1 MLLIIDFYEKMAVSS
16 KRREQMNKV
25 KIIIIINKPSKTNNN
40 TKPKQNVKNTATNYS
55 SEVKN
60 EKISLGTAIKMSI
73 YEEGKGGGEEQHFA
87 CIHIDY
93 AWISLLKSC
102 VELAITIHKGIF
114 TGNECIG
121 IGQHVCN
128 PVQTFIHKY

>member
-25 KIIIIINKPSKTNNN
+25 KKKKNNN

-73 YEEGKGGGEEQHFA
+73 YEGKGGGKSS
-87 CIHIDY
+87 I
-93 AWISLLKSC
+93 LL
-102 VELAITIHKGIF
+102 VYILITLGF
-114 TGNECIG
+114 L
-121 IGQHVCN
+121 
-128 PVQTFIHKY
+128 Y

>member
-25 KIIIIINKPSKTNNN
+25 KKKIIIIKKPSKTNNN

-73 YEEGKGGGEEQHFA
+73 YEEGKGGGKSS
-87 CIHIDY
+87 I
-93 AWISLLKSC
+93 LL
-102 VELAITIHKGIF
+102 VYILITLGF
-114 TGNECIG
+114 L
-121 IGQHVCN
+121 
-128 PVQTFIHKY
+128 Y

>member
-25 KIIIIINKPSKTNNN
+25 KKNN

-73 YEEGKGGGEEQHFA
+73 YEGKGGGKSS
-87 CIHIDY
+87 I
-93 AWISLLKSC
+93 LL
-102 VELAITIHKGIF
+102 VYILITLGF
-114 TGNECIG
+114 L
-121 IGQHVCN
+121 
-128 PVQTFIHKY
+128 Y

>member
-73 YEEGKGGGEEQHFA
+73 YEEGKGGGKSS
-87 CIHIDY
+87 I
-93 AWISLLKSC
+93 LL
-102 VELAITIHKGIF
+102 VYILITLGF
-114 TGNECIG
+114 L
-121 IGQHVCN
+121 
-128 PVQTFIHKY
+128 Y

>member
-25 KIIIIINKPSKTNNN
+25 KKNNNN

-73 YEEGKGGGEEQHFA
+73 YEGMGGGKSS
-87 CIHIDY
+87 I
-93 AWISLLKSC
+93 LL
-102 VELAITIHKGIF
+102 VYILITLGF
-114 TGNECIG
+114 L
-121 IGQHVCN
+121 
-128 PVQTFIHKY
+128 Y

>member
-25 KIIIIINKPSKTNNN
+25 KKTNNN

-60 EKISLGTAIKMSI
+60 EMIGFGTAIKMSI
-73 YEEGKGGGEEQHFA
+73 YEEGKGGGKSSILLVYILITLGFL
-87 CIHIDY
+87 
-93 AWISLLKSC
+93 SL
-102 VELAITIHKGIF
+102 V
-114 TGNECIG
+114 
-121 IGQHVCN
+121 
-128 PVQTFIHKY
+128 

>member
-25 KIIIIINKPSKTNNN
+25 KKKNNNN

-73 YEEGKGGGEEQHFA
+73 YEGKGGGKSS
-87 CIHIDY
+87 I
-93 AWISLLKSC
+93 LL
-102 VELAITIHKGIF
+102 VYILITLGF
-114 TGNECIG
+114 L
-121 IGQHVCN
+121 
-128 PVQTFIHKY
+128 Y

>member
-25 KIIIIINKPSKTNNN
+25 KIIINKPSKTNNN

-73 YEEGKGGGEEQHFA
+73 YEEGKGGGKSS
-87 CIHIDY
+87 I
-93 AWISLLKSC
+93 LL
-102 VELAITIHKGIF
+102 VYILITLGF
-114 TGNECIG
+114 L
-121 IGQHVCN
+121 
-128 PVQTFIHKY
+128 Y

>member
-25 KIIIIINKPSKTNNN
+25 KKKNQTNNN

-60 EKISLGTAIKMSI
+60 EMIGLGTAIKMSI
-73 YEEGKGGGEEQHFA
+73 YEEGKGGGKSS
-87 CIHIDY
+87 I
-93 AWISLLKSC
+93 LL
-102 VELAITIHKGIF
+102 VYILITLGF
-114 TGNECIG
+114 L
-121 IGQHVCN
+121 
-128 PVQTFIHKY
+128 Y

>member
-25 KIIIIINKPSKTNNN
+25 KKKNNN

-73 YEEGKGGGEEQHFA
+73 YEGKGGGKSS
-87 CIHIDY
+87 I
-93 AWISLLKSC
+93 LL
-102 VELAITIHKGIF
+102 VYILITLGF
-114 TGNECIG
+114 L
-121 IGQHVCN
+121 
-128 PVQTFIHKY
+128 Y

>member
-25 KIIIIINKPSKTNNN
+25 KKNNNN

-73 YEEGKGGGEEQHFA
+73 YEGKGGGKSS
-87 CIHIDY
+87 I
-93 AWISLLKSC
+93 LL
-102 VELAITIHKGIF
+102 VYILITLGF
-114 TGNECIG
+114 L
-121 IGQHVCN
+121 
-128 PVQTFIHKY
+128 Y

>member
-25 KIIIIINKPSKTNNN
+25 KKNNNN
-40 TKPKQNVKNTATNYS
+40 TKPKQNVKNPATNYS

-73 YEEGKGGGEEQHFA
+73 YEGKGGGKSS
-87 CIHIDY
+87 I
-93 AWISLLKSC
+93 LL
-102 VELAITIHKGIF
+102 VYILITLGF
-114 TGNECIG
+114 L
-121 IGQHVCN
+121 
-128 PVQTFIHKY
+128 Y

>member
-25 KIIIIINKPSKTNNN
+25 KKKIKIKNKTNNN

-55 SEVKN
+55 SELKN
-60 EKISLGTAIKMSI
+60 EMISLGTAIKMSI
-73 YEEGKGGGEEQHFA
+73 YEEQHFA

-93 AWISLLKSC
+93 SWISLLESC

-114 TGNECIG
+114 
-121 IGQHVCN
+121 
-128 PVQTFIHKY
+128 YRY